1 MSAASPVGL
10 TRSALTSSRGSRD
23 DIIEGF
29 YERCLADQ
37 PAALRAFVED
47 RLLSDSGYRE
57 SITLD
62 SVRRAL
68 GDKGVPAA
76 PLEEL
81 VRRRLLRIEERLD
94 VARVEIIHDVLTSV
108 IRKSR
113 DTRHLRQAETTA
125 AERKAASQY
134 ERYRREQLR
143 RARCLAA
150 TMTLLVVIT
159 IGVAWWGWSSKVEA
173 ERQSA
178 AAEEQ
183 RSIAE
188 RQRAAAE
195 EFSAIAQKQ
204 RAAATA
210 YRTSLDALLN
220 LVEKDP
226 SNVQL
231 QRSLSVNYNKVGD
244 VLRDQG
250 DPAAA
255 LAEYRAALDIAR
267 RLAGKDPGDAQ
278 WQRDLSVSHDKVGE
292 VLSDQG
298 NLAAALAEYR
308 AALDIARRLAG
319 KNPGDVQWQRSLSV
333 SHDKVGD
340 LLRDQG
346 DPAAALTE
354 YQAALDIGQR
364 FAEADPGDAQWQ
376 RGLLLTYEK
385 IGLVASQRK
394 DFPDALSAFEEAEKI
409 ALRLK
414 EINPAAASSAQ
425 DLDRV
430 RAQVEETHRRIAEST
445 PVDNHKK

>member
-94 VARVEIIHDVLTSV
+94 VARVEIIHDVLTPV

-278 WQRDLSVSHDKVGE
+278 WQH
-292 VLSDQG
+292 
-298 NLAAALAEYR
+298 
-308 AALDIARRLAG
+308 
-319 KNPGDVQWQRSLSV
+319 SLSV

-430 RAQVEETHRRIAEST
+430 RAQVEEIHRRIAEST
-445 PVDNHKK
+445 PVDNHNK